1 MYKLVN
7 NKKVEMTPDE
17 IAEQKKFEAE
27 MLEMPV
33 PAPTPEE
40 RFAALEKAGEE
51 RDAALMELAAMLAGG
66 V

>member
-1 MYKLVN
+1 MKKVVN
-7 NKKVEMTPDE
+7 GVLVEMTPEE
-17 IAEQKKFEAE
+17 IAEMEKFQAE
-27 MLEMPV
+27 M

-40 RFAALEKAGEE
+40 RIAALEQAGLE

>member
-1 MYKLVN
+1 MKKVVN
-7 NKKVEMTPDE
+7 GELVEMTPEE
-17 IAEQKKFEAE
+17 IAEMEKFQAE
-27 MLEMPV
+27 MPA

-40 RFAALEKAGEE
+40 RIAALEQAGLE